1 MEQKLANLADTM
13 FEAME
18 DISRVEEKMDK
29 GIAEFEAIKSAVEAI
44 KQAQEAQEKK
54 NEAIEASLERL
65 KKLEK
70 NLNSIAGNDILKQLN
85 QGIDKKIL
93 LKQEIA
99 KYQKMILFILL
110 VVLLGSVA
118 FFWFGFMG
126 NNFIST
132 TDATVVFGGTV
143 AFFIIALLVINSN
156 LKAVISE
163 EKITPKNAPQSTAR
177 DSVKKIDKKVD
188 STKLDSAKALVK
200 KPEKSIEKPAEKSIE
215 KPTEKPK
222 IDSIEIKST

>member
-29 GIAEFEAIKSAVEAI
+29 GIAEFEAIKSAFEGI
-44 KQAQEAQEKK
+44 KQTQEAQNKK
-54 NEAIEASLERL
+54 IEALEANIERL

-70 NLNSIAGNDILKQLN
+70 NIASIASNDILRQLN

-93 LKQEIA
+93 LKNEIA
-99 KYQKMILFILL
+99 SYQKMILFILL

-132 TDATVVFGGTV
+132 TDATIVFGGV
-143 AFFIIALLVINSN
+143 VLFFIIALLVINGN
-156 LKAVISE
+156 LKATISE
-163 EKITPKNAPQSTAR
+163 EKITPKRATQSNAR
-177 DSVKKIDKKVD
+177 DSVKD
-188 STKLDSAKALVK
+188 SAPARDSAKTQTK
-200 KPEKSIEKPAEKSIE
+200 KPKEKPS
-215 KPTEKPK
+215 T
-222 IDSIEIKST
+222 DSTEIKSTFEK

>member
-29 GIAEFEAIKSAVEAI
+29 GIAEFEAIKSAFEDI
-44 KQAQEAQEKK
+44 KQAQETQNKK
-54 NEAIEASLERL
+54 IEALEANIERL

-70 NLNSIAGNDILKQLN
+70 NIASIASNDILRQLN

-93 LKQEIA
+93 LKNEIA

-132 TDATVVFGGTV
+132 TDATIVFGGVV
-143 AFFIIALLVINSN
+143 AFFIIALLVINGN
-156 LKAVISE
+156 LKASISE
-163 EKITPKNAPQSTAR
+163 EKITPKKVSQSNVRDSAR
-177 DSVKKIDKKVD
+177 DSAKKSDKKVD
-188 STKLDSAKALVK
+188 SANAQTK
-200 KPEKSIEKPAEKSIE
+200 KS
-215 KPTEKPK
+215 TEKPST
-222 IDSIEIKST
+222 DSTEIKSTFEK